1 MNKRIKELAEQAG
14 VYEGVFTK
22 HGGVSC
28 NLKGYSMLPDE
39 MAKFAELIVAECV
52 TKLKETKKVEL
63 PFIQAVN
70 EHAQELPLSVYIAE
84 LKQHFRVEE

>member
-1 MNKRIKELAEQAG
+1 MNERIRELARQAG
-14 VYEGVFTK
+14 ALPTQDCGVPQW
-22 HGGVSC
+22 
-28 NLKGYSMLPDE
+28 YIDE
-39 MAKFAELIVAECV
+39 DEFEKFAELIVAECV

-84 LKQHFRVEE
+84 LKQHFGLDKQTK

>member
-1 MNKRIKELAEQAG
+1 MNERIKELAREARLLTGWPVGEVEYQ
-14 VYEGVFTK
+14 
-22 HGGVSC
+22 
-28 NLKGYSMLPDE
+28 
-39 MAKFAELIVAECV
+39 KFAELVVRECV

-84 LKQHFRVEE
+84 LKQHFGVAE

>member
-1 MNKRIKELAEQAG
+1 MNERIKELAEQATTI
-14 VYEGVFTK
+14 YEKPVS
-22 HGGVSC
+22 GGWQ
-28 NLKGYSMLPDE
+28 KAEYFDKE
-39 MAKFAELIVAECV
+39 KFAELIVAECV

-84 LKQHFRVEE
+84 LKQHFGLDKQTK